1 MRISDWSS
9 DVCSSDLLVEIHGQ
23 HDDRGLLAP
32 AGHRALLDAYAR
44 ADTGAVAAA
53 YAAWRAAEEKLAA
66 ARAAVSEA
74 TRDREWLE
82 HCLAE
87 LQALA
92 PQPGEEAELAEARAA
107 MQKGERIAGDLGAIL
122 G

>member
-9 DVCSSDLLVEIHGQ
+9 DVCSSDLEIHGQ

-32 AGHRALLDAYAR
+32 AGHRVLLDAYAR

-92 PQPGEEAELAEARAA
+92 PQPGEEAELEIGRAHV
-107 MQKGERIAGDLGAIL
+107 
-122 G
+122 